1 MYRHALPPGFILKKD
16 KKDMEEQKET
26 ITIEEL
32 VERDVRLYVLVYVR
46 MCGGMWLVNCASCMA
61 CIVDKM

>member
-32 VERDVRLYVLVYVR
+32 VERDVRLYVLVYVCVGV
-46 MCGGMWLVNCASCMA
+46 CGW
-61 CIVDKM
+61 